1 MKYFG
6 VNKRVIV
13 ERKDYVGP
21 TKKRE
26 LEKVVEYK
34 FASKRLTGDPRE
46 IDYAIKIVREMFKN
60 NPEVEVYSKL
70 NHFDYEII
78 AVGKKKHIKE
88 AFGKLNEVK
97 A

>member
-1 MKYFG
+1 MRYFG

-26 LEKVVEYK
+26 LEKVIEYK
-34 FASKRLTGDPRE
+34 LASKRLTGDPRE

-60 NPEVEVYSKL
+60 NPEVEVHSKL
-70 NHFDYEII
+70 NYFDYEII
-78 AVGKKKHIKE
+78 VVGKKKYLKE
-88 AFGKLNEVK
+88 VFGDMV
-97 A
+97 

>member
-6 VNKRVIV
+6 VNKRVKV
-13 ERKDYVGP
+13 ESKYYEGP

-26 LEKVVEYK
+26 LERVIDYK
-34 FASKRLTGDPRE
+34 LASKRLTGDPRE
-46 IDYAIKIVREMFKN
+46 IDYAIKIVRERFKN

-78 AVGKKKHIKE
+78 AVGKKKYLKE
-88 AFGKLNEVK
+88 VFGDTV
-97 A
+97 

>member
-6 VNKRVIV
+6 VNKRVVV
-13 ERKDYVGP
+13 ERKDYIGP
-21 TKKRE
+21 TKKRD
-26 LEKVVEYK
+26 LEKVIEYK
-34 FASKRLTGDPRE
+34 LASKRLTGDPRE
-46 IDYAIKIVREMFKN
+46 IDYAIKIVRDRFKN

-88 AFGKLNEVK
+88 VFGDIL
-97 A
+97 